1 MSRREAV
8 GEGIGD
14 AELADRID
22 EYWEWVA
29 VALFLLTTVDV
40 LTTLGAAATV
50 GVDGEAN
57 PFVRWLLRR
66 SLPAL
71 IAVNLLAVVAGT
83 VGFRGVV
90 ATLRRT
96 PPWLR
101 PYYAVVVEAWLG
113 LLVAAGLAVFANN
126 LAVIV
131 FGEGLL

>member
-1 MSRREAV
+1 VSRKIEA
-8 GEGIGD
+8 
-14 AELADRID
+14 AELHERID

-29 VALFLLTTVDV
+29 VALFLLTAVDV

-50 GVDGEAN
+50 GVGREAN

-90 ATLRRT
+90 VTLRRT

-101 PYYAVVVEAWLG
+101 PYYVVVIEVWLG
-113 LLVAAGLAVFANN
+113 LLVAAGLVVFANN
-126 LAVIV
+126 LVVIV
-131 FGEGLL
+131 FGESLL